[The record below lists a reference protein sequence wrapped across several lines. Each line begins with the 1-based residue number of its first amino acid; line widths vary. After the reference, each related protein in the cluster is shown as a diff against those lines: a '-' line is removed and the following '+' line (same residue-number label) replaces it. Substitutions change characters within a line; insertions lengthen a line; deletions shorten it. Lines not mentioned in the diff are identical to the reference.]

1 MTERRGFFTRM
12 FGEEGGDDDT
22 RVFSP
27 REIGAVG
34 EEPREVEQHPH
45 GFTVERAA
53 EIIKDLPPDVSRES
67 AVRIVRGTLVAAGI
81 RFEDLERSTRARE
94 TRLRSEID
102 LARGRQ
108 EELKQR
114 TEEVLRS
121 LEEDMRKAREA
132 RDNGVTEEDE
142 RISRA
147 NSGLQDIRQVRGFF
161 GFPDEYAEPPAV
173 AEAEAGKPTTDHERP
188 PTPGAED
195 YRSRSAPW
203 TRPADRE
210 EQTIDH
216 REAPFA
222 SEVGDETRVMEP
234 YDDADETRV
243 IRRSGPLTP
252 PEDAGER

>member
-27 REIGAVG
+27 REIGAAG

-94 TRLRSEID
+94 TRLRSEIE

-161 GFPDEYAEPPAV
+161 GFPDEYAEAPADQEGPPA
-173 AEAEAGKPTTDHERP
+173 
-188 PTPGAED
+188 GAKDAQWRE
-195 YRSRSAPW
+195 APW
-203 TRPADRE
+203 TRPADHE
-210 EQTIDH
+210 EQTTDH
-216 REAPFA
+216 REAPPFA
-222 SEVGDETRVMEP
+222 PQTGDETRVMEP

>member
-27 REIGAVG
+27 QEVGAAG

-94 TRLRSEID
+94 TRLRSEIE

-132 RDNGVTEEDE
+132 RDNGVTEEEE

-147 NSGLQDIRQVRGFF
+147 NSGLEDLRQVRGFF
-161 GFPDEYAEPPAV
+161 DFPEEYAESHAV
-173 AEAEAGKPTTDHERP
+173 AEPGEQTADHEGP
-188 PTPGAED
+188 PAAGAED
-195 YRSRSAPW
+195 YQSRGAPW

-210 EQTIDH
+210 EQTADH
-216 REAPFA
+216 REAPFGPEA
-222 SEVGDETRVMEP
+222 GDETRVMEP
-234 YDDADETRV
+234 YDAADETRV
-243 IRRSGPLTP
+243 IRRSGPLAP